1 MAQSSRRRLV
11 VLACLCLRCGGSPV
25 APEPASSFT
34 GRYALQIQAAASC
47 AHPDATALPLPSLSV
62 ECGSLLAETA
72 ADGSVTLHQD
82 DPNLP
87 SASLALSLQ
96 VSGSGVSGT
105 LSGSGAC
112 IDPITSAREVAG
124 VSSPV
129 QVSGDYS
136 LRGTR
141 GSVGDGLFSGDL
153 VEVPQS
159 TGASAH
165 CTATGHGWSLIP
177 E

>member
-1 MAQSSRRRLV
+1 MTQSSRRLLV
-11 VLACLCLRCGGSPV
+11 VLAWLCLRCGSSPV
-25 APEPASSFT
+25 APEPASTFT
-34 GRYALQIQAAASC
+34 GRYALQMQAAASC
-47 AHPDATALPLPSLSV
+47 ASPDAATLPLPSQSV

-82 DPNLP
+82 DPSLP
-87 SASLALSLQ
+87 SATLALSLRI
-96 VSGSGVSGT
+96 SGNVVSGT
-105 LSGSGAC
+105 LSGGGAC
-112 IDPITSAREVAG
+112 IDPITSARETAG

-153 VEVPQS
+153 VELPQS

-165 CTATGHGWSLIP
+165 CMATGHSWSLIP